1 MYMFKPRN
9 KEPQTGS
16 IMRSSILLLLSLVA
30 ILAFAFKF
38 LLLSVVSVSAVII
51 IALWA
56 PIKRKYLKQTNSP
69 ESKNEAKI
77 TPNIEANNKNQSFS
91 DKVKYEK
98 KKQKAILLFCFD
110 FDNTIVQEN
119 THNILTKHPEVIK
132 NGGQVNDAKI
142 AKALVTKLAFKF
154 KAENELA
161 ETFKTIYKEGHNI
174 AVLSYHSFPL
184 VLKEVLKNLL
194 VKAGIPTKELVMKGE
209 DGKGRIYINASLP
222 FNSQEYHM
230 KFGKNEY
237 IQDAI
242 AKFGMNNAK
251 VDAKDNVILVDDDI
265 HNRELATQ
273 IVQVIEVDPQDPN
286 YNTHLKKAR
295 EIVYDAQ
302 YEKTLDSELDKI
314 ISSDKD
320 SM

>member
-1 MYMFKPRN
+1 
-9 KEPQTGS
+9 
-16 IMRSSILLLLSLVA
+16 
-30 ILAFAFKF
+30 
-38 LLLSVVSVSAVII
+38 
-51 IALWA
+51 
-56 PIKRKYLKQTNSP
+56 
-69 ESKNEAKI
+69 
-77 TPNIEANNKNQSFS
+77 
-91 DKVKYEK
+91 
-98 KKQKAILLFCFD
+98 
-110 FDNTIVQEN
+110 
-119 THNILTKHPEVIK
+119 LTKHPEVIK

>member
-1 MYMFKPRN
+1 MDKLKSRN
-9 KEPQTGS
+9 KEAQSGS
-16 IMRSSILLLLSLVA
+16 MMQNALVALFTLVA
-30 ILAFAFKF
+30 ILAFVFGF
-38 LLLSVVSVSAVII
+38 VIVGVISVGAAIGVILMQVI
-51 IALWA
+51 QKKQVQTQASKTA
-56 PIKRKYLKQTNSP
+56 QEGIKDDF
-69 ESKNEAKI
+69 EASNTKG
-77 TPNIEANNKNQSFS
+77 QRFS